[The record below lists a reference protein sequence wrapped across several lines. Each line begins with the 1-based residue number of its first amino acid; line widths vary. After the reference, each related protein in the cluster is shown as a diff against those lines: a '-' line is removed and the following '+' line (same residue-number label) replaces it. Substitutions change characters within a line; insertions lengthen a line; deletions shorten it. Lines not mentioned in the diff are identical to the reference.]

1 MAPHPI
7 ATAGEALV
15 SQVEKKLVFDSQPV
29 KDVETSTPTIA
40 ERPSLRT
47 VFPPLVLEEHPID
60 TVPRIKVVVIGAG
73 IAGINA
79 GILLPRKVPDI
90 DLVILERHAD
100 LVGLGFY
107 CTVHPFKNPML
118 IPHRVEPGIPTST
131 QASNATSHPT
141 STRAPLH
148 RKPPGPRI
156 THLVLRSR
164 HTGRRSLRSTT
175 LRNTYNTTLPSHVPI
190 GLKRRQNGY
199 CKSSRMG

>member
-1 MAPHPI
+1 MAPQPI

-15 SQVEKKLVFDSQPV
+15 SQVEKKLVFDSQPA

-40 ERPSLRT
+40 ERASLKT

-107 CTVHPFKNPML
+107 CTVHPFKDPML
-118 IPHRVEPGIPTST
+118 ILTGWNMAF
-131 QASNATSHPT
+131 Q
-141 STRAPLH
+141 
-148 RKPPGPRI
+148 
-156 THLVLRSR
+156 HL
-164 HTGRRSLRSTT
+164 
-175 LRNTYNTTLPSHVPI
+175 P
-190 GLKRRQNGY
+190 RRQMRHPIRRLPEHLCTANRLDRELLTW
-199 CKSSRMG
+199 C